1 MAISS
6 PMASVH
12 REFLFLIS
20 SARVGGNGEQLARL
34 AAASLAQEVRQRWVR
49 LSELSLP
56 AFEDH
61 RHEGSGVYDHPEGA
75 GRILLEA
82 TLAATDLVFIVP
94 LYWYSV
100 PASAKLYLDHWS
112 AWMRVPGVDFRGR
125 MAGKTMWVITVMS
138 DEDESF
144 LDPLLGTLRLTAQYM
159 SMRWG
164 GALVRY
170 GNRPGDALTDR
181 ARLNGVDTF
190 FTAPKPADTSAGS
203 YEPDQ

>member
-1 MAISS
+1 
-6 PMASVH
+6 
-12 REFLFLIS
+12 
-20 SARVGGNGEQLARL
+20 VGGNSEQLARL

-75 GRILLEA
+75 GRTSLEA

-112 AWMRVPGVDFRGR
+112 AWMRVPGVDFRPP

-144 LDPLLGTLRLTAQYM
+144 LDPCWGRCVSRPTTCRCDGAGPSCATA
-159 SMRWG
+159 
-164 GALVRY
+164 
-170 GNRPGDALTDR
+170 TDL
-181 ARLNGVDTF
+181 AT
-190 FTAPKPADTSAGS
+190 P
-203 YEPDQ
+203 